1 MYGFEAIYA
10 HYETG
15 VEREVLIE
23 FDGQFFDNE
32 RDAYTYAMGQAY
44 DNCSKDECFVRL
56 EFIYS

>member
-1 MYGFEAIYA
+1 MYGFKAIYE

-15 VEREVLIE
+15 VEREVFIE
-23 FDGQFFDNE
+23 FDGQFFDSE
-32 RDAYTYAMGQAY
+32 RDAYIYAMGQTY